1 MLVGLGMFF
10 SFPYL
15 ANVCTLLYV
24 ECGPEATF
32 KTVKIRSS
40 KYFRPRQ

>member
-10 SFPYL
+10 SYQYF
-15 ANVCTLLYV
+15 ANRCTLLYV

-32 KTVKIRSS
+32 KNVKIRSS
-40 KYFRPRQ
+40 KYFRPGQ